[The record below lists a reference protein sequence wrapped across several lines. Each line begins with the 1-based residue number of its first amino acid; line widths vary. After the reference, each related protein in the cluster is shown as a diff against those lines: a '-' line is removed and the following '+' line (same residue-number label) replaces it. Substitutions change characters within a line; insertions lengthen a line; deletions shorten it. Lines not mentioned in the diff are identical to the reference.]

1 MVEVVLIFEYQVP
14 ERTLEELVH
23 DEGFMDVLG
32 GPLDREVGED
42 GGVSDGDKCSLVV
55 ECLAL
60 GRV

>member
-1 MVEVVLIFEYQVP
+1 M
-14 ERTLEELVH
+14 EELVH

-42 GGVSDGDKCSLVV
+42 GGEDGGVSDGDKCSLVV

>member
-1 MVEVVLIFEYQVP
+1 
-14 ERTLEELVH
+14 
-23 DEGFMDVLG
+23 MDVLG